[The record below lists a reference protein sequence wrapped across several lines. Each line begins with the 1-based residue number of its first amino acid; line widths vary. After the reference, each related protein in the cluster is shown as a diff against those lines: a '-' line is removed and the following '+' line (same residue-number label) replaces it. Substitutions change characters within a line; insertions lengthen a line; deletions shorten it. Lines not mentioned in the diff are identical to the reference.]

1 MNFNFKKMQKK
12 YAKEIL
18 KWHYDGKYSFYDME
32 FDKEDLEDFLEIIE
46 NDNWDNYYVAVD
58 EEENLIG
65 MFTYNFNMDVME
77 IGLGLK
83 PSLTG
88 KGIGEHYVKAGIEY
102 GLLELGF
109 EGKQIKLSVANFNNR
124 AIKVYKKIG
133 FKEVGRYIQTIND
146 EKYEFITMIKNV

>member
-1 MNFNFKKMQKK
+1 MNFNFEKMQKK

-109 EGKQIKLSVANFNNR
+109 KGKQIKLSVANFNTR

-133 FKEVGRYIQTIND
+133 FKEVCRYIQTIND